1 MDLSEL
7 DPDAARAAIAAATSA
22 DELAE
27 LRRRFV
33 GKGSVAARAR
43 ESIKDLD
50 TSERPALG
58 KAVTDFS
65 KAVEAALEAAEATV
79 VPVASGEPPLD
90 LTLGTHGRRR
100 GSLSLVTQCQ
110 RELEDVFVS
119 LGYRV
124 AEGPEVED
132 DWHNFEA
139 LNFPVGHP
147 ARAMQDTL
155 YVDLGEPEQ
164 VLLRTHTSPVQIRL
178 MENQPPPIYA
188 VMPGRTYR
196 NETVD
201 ARHSAVFHQIEGLA
215 VDRGLTFGDL
225 AGTLE
230 TFTSAYFGKKVT
242 SRLLPSFFPFT
253 EPSAEFAISCVFC
266 DGAGCRVCSKT
277 GWIELGGCGMVDP
290 NVFLAVGI
298 APEEYTGFAFGF
310 GIDRV
315 VQLLYGVDHVKN
327 LWDGDIRFAAQF

>member
-50 TSERPALG
+50 TSELPALG
-58 KAVTDFS
+58 QAVTDFS
-65 KAVEAALEAAEATV
+65 KAAEATV

-139 LNFPVGHP
+139 LNFPPGHP

-155 YVDLGEPEQ
+155 YVTLGEPEQ
-164 VLLRTHTSPVQIRL
+164 VLLRTHTSPV
-178 MENQPPPIYA
+178 
-188 VMPGRTYR
+188 
-196 NETVD
+196 
-201 ARHSAVFHQIEGLA
+201 
-215 VDRGLTFGDL
+215 
-225 AGTLE
+225 
-230 TFTSAYFGKKVT
+230 K
-242 SRLLPSFFPFT
+242 
-253 EPSAEFAISCVFC
+253 
-266 DGAGCRVCSKT
+266 
-277 GWIELGGCGMVDP
+277 
-290 NVFLAVGI
+290 
-298 APEEYTGFAFGF
+298 
-310 GIDRV
+310 
-315 VQLLYGVDHVKN
+315 
-327 LWDGDIRFAAQF
+327 